1 MRNKQKKIPLPN
13 IISYEFNRTQIK
25 TGNQKDTS
33 EAYENPILIYNLWK
47 KTESQQG
54 YYFKSRLNFF
64 LSQFY
69 PVGVVSFVDE
79 FRTRFSLFTTALK
92 RN

>member
-33 EAYENPILIYNLWK
+33 EAYENPILIYNFWK

-54 YYFKSRLNFF
+54 YYFKSRLIFF
-64 LSQFY
+64 FVTILSCRCC
-69 PVGVVSFVDE
+69 FV
-79 FRTRFSLFTTALK
+79 RR
-92 RN
+92 RI

>member
-54 YYFKSRLNFF
+54 YYFKSRLIFFFCHNFI
-64 LSQFY
+64 LS
-69 PVGVVSFVDE
+69 VL
-79 FRTRFSLFTTALK
+79 FRSSTNLGLDLAYLQQH
-92 RN
+92 